1 MRVRLAPRGQLTLRS
16 EPIFPL
22 YFKQPLIELA
32 HQLLDRLILGGT
44 RFGPAFAVAPPPL
57 SDDERQEQEGNEPED
72 ELVRYAAGK
81 PCRGVVIA
89 VDGTPPN
96 KEAVLAQPRRAGRA
110 RNTPKAFIARQTGRH
125 GRCCDVADRS
135 VAASPTRRRSGTTSV
150 RNACL
155 KRSETNS
162 RKRTKWN
169 VISTCKGRTNNG
181 AYPSGRTVRHGS
193 FNFLLSRRSPRES
206 LLVGAKFGRR

>member
-22 YFKQPLIELA
+22 YFKQPLVELA

-110 RNTPKAFIARQTGRH
+110 RNRLSSPDKQAVMAGAATFRPFCRCRSDEASERQRPLFTMRG
-125 GRCCDVADRS
+125 
-135 VAASPTRRRSGTTSV
+135 
-150 RNACL
+150 
-155 KRSETNS
+155 
-162 RKRTKWN
+162 
-169 VISTCKGRTNNG
+169 
-181 AYPSGRTVRHGS
+181 
-193 FNFLLSRRSPRES
+193 
-206 LLVGAKFGRR
+206 